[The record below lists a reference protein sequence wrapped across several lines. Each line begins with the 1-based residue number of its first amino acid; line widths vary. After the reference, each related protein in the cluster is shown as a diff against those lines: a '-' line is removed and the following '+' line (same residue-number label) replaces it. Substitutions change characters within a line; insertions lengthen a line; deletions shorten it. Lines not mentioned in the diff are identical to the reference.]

1 MFNIVNYWEVWCWPY
16 LDEFAIIIKFRL
28 YVKIWF
34 SYIGWFFLPHPKY
47 NFLQSKAEE
56 VLEFLVTVYKIPPSL
71 RKFCGGLR
79 PHILV
84 QLLGSYTS
92 PSLVRFPLVP
102 CCMTC
107 PHRVF
112 LVKRG
117 PELDLVQ
124 LSSWVGGASCTQRE
138 ILPFGR
144 TKSSPRGTPRFSLKW
159 MCMSKSCCA
168 LYWYHE
174 GRKRSCENRDAQ
186 SCFQWRET

>member
-1 MFNIVNYWEVWCWPY
+1 MFNIVIYWEVWCWLY

-28 YVKIWF
+28 YIKIWF
-34 SYIGWFFLPHPKY
+34 SYIGWFVHLIWNIISYRVKQRKGL
-47 NFLQSKAEE
+47 NFLLQC
-56 VLEFLVTVYKIPPSL
+56 I
-71 RKFCGGLR
+71 KFHHPWGNSVEDLD
-79 PHILV
+79 HISWF
-84 QLLGSYTS
+84 SYWAPTTS
-92 PSLVRFPLVP
+92 PSLVRFPPVP

-144 TKSSPRGTPRFSLKW
+144 TKSSPRGIPRFSLKW
-159 MCMSKSCCA
+159 MCMSKSYCA
-168 LYWYHE
+168 LYWYHK